1 MQLIFKFWVHLALF
15 LVLTQ
20 LSLGAQTFRDVKSFT
35 LKKDEQKRF
44 LIKYGAYERLFK
56 MRWTLYTDEVLIV
69 LDSYDR
75 NVAQHTLSLKDRNS
89 SFRIFL
95 RARGEE
101 EIDMTYILIRFKKF
115 DFEKYEAAF
124 ELLLAD
130 KKEQIELKEL
140 GTK

>member
-1 MQLIFKFWVHLALF
+1 MFLLLALS
-15 LVLTQ
+15 
-20 LSLGAQTFRDVKSFT
+20 LSAQSFRDVKSFT

-44 LIKYGAYERLFK
+44 IVKYGPYERLFK
-56 MRWTLYTDEVLIV
+56 MRWTLYSDGALVV

-75 NVAQHTLSLKDRNS
+75 NVAQHILSLKDRNS

-101 EIDMTYILIRFKKF
+101 EIDMTFILIRFKKF
-115 DFEKYEAAF
+115 DFEKNEAAF

-140 GTK
+140 DIK